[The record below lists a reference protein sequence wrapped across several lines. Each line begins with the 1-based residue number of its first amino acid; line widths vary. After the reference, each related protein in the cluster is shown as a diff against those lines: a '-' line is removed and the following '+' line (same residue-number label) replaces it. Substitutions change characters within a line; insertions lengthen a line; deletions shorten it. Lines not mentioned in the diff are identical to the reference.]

1 MEPTIYSNKTT
12 RCHSIWKIS
21 PALFDDISN
30 RDRKGSNYFSKEI
43 EALDM
48 DNYEK
53 TRGGNADRTVDAVIG
68 IETCINKNCMSP
80 RLMMIE
86 LRTNYDNPNNLSKS
100 ELERKVSHSS
110 QLLGAE
116 LSIERHKILLF
127 RDEVAAQA
135 RSWLA
140 SKTEEGGEIRNMIVW
155 SVKNFNDS
163 VKSFDEMPYTPI
175 NSEESIITELDSY
188 IKTSSWRKY
197 FDKIHFWINYAVQI
211 RYSNSFEY
219 NHICLTIMKYW
230 DAFRKDTQANLNED
244 QELESM
250 VVDEDILAL
259 R

>member
-12 RCHSIWKIS
+12 RRHPIWKIS

-30 RDRKGSNYFSKEI
+30 RDRKGSCYFSRDI
-43 EALDM
+43 VALDM
-48 DNYEK
+48 DTYEK
-53 TRGGNADRTVDAVIG
+53 MRGGNADRTVDAVIG
-68 IETCINKNCMSP
+68 IETCINKKCMSP

-86 LRTNYDNPNNLSKS
+86 LRTNYNSPNNLSKS
-100 ELERKVSHSS
+100 ELEGKVTHSS

-116 LSIERHKILLF
+116 LPVERHKILLF

-135 RSWLA
+135 RSWVA

-163 VKSFDEMPYTPI
+163 VKSYDEMPYTPI
-175 NSEESIITELDSY
+175 NSEQFIIAELDSY
-188 IKTSSWRKY
+188 LEACSWKRY
-197 FDKIHFWINYAVQI
+197 FDKIHFWINYAIQI

-219 NHICLTIMKYW
+219 NHVCVTILKYW
-230 DAFRKDTQANLNED
+230 DDFRKNTQGKLNED

-250 VVDEDILAL
+250 VIDEDLLVI